1 MKSLRGRA
9 GVLAVAVVWATL
21 AALPAAA
28 SQGGV
33 ALPFN
38 TILSQVAAWMTGPAA
53 MWIGTIALAAAAF
66 VWMFLRHER
75 GADFAFRALLGT
87 SIAIGATTIIT
98 TLVGSGAL
106 V

>member
-1 MKSLRGRA
+1 MKSFRGRA
-9 GVLAVAVVWATL
+9 ALLAVAVVWG
-21 AALPAAA
+21 ALPAPSAAA
-28 SQGGV
+28 SGGV

-38 TILSQVAAWMTGPAA
+38 TLLSQVAGWMTGQAA

-87 SIAIGATTIIT
+87 AIAIGATTIIS
-98 TLVGSGAL
+98 TLVGTGAL

>member
-1 MKSLRGRA
+1 MKTSSTRA
-9 GVLAVAVVWATL
+9 FWLAMTVVCAAIAAPAAWAT
-21 AALPAAA
+21 
-28 SQGGV
+28 GGV

-38 TILSQVAAWMTGPAA
+38 TLLSQVAGWMTGQAA
-53 MWIGTIALAAAAF
+53 VWIGTIALAAAAF

-87 SIAIGATTIIT
+87 AIAIGATSIIS

>member
-1 MKSLRGRA
+1 MKSVERR
-9 GVLAVAVVWATL
+9 VLVLGAVVAWGALTT
-21 AALPAAA
+21 LPAAA
-28 SQGGV
+28 SGGV

-38 TILSQVAAWMTGPAA
+38 TLLSSIAAWMTGQAA

-87 SIAIGATTIIT
+87 AIAIGATSMIT
-98 TLVGSGAL
+98 TLVGTGAL
-106 V
+106 L

>member
-1 MKSLRGRA
+1 MKTSKGRA
-9 GVLAVAVVWATL
+9 ALLAAVVVCAALGGPAAWAT
-21 AALPAAA
+21 
-28 SQGGV
+28 GGV

-38 TILSQVAAWMTGPAA
+38 TLLSQVAGWMTGQAA
-53 MWIGTIALAAAAF
+53 VWIGTIALAAAAF

-87 SIAIGATTIIT
+87 AIAIGATSIIS